1 MRHAAFAQVDHR
13 LVLHTG
19 SVKKT
24 LSVLAI
30 AALAISLAACSS
42 TSSASACT
50 PTASGSS
57 SDKVK
62 VTGNFGAIPKVDFTK
77 GLKSTKT
84 ERSVVIDGKGALAKA
99 DGAVDVNYTI
109 YDAATGKQI
118 DQTTYKTG
126 GTATFQLKTP
136 LLAGMIKGLEC
147 SPQGSR
153 VVAVVPPA
161 DAFKDKGSTGLGVS
175 ATDSLI
181 FVFDVVKVSAP
192 VKVIPKAD
200 GASQPVVAGLPTVAL
215 AANGAPTVTIP
226 KADPPTTLTIQDL
239 KKGTGKTVAAGD
251 TVTVHYTGVIWATG
265 AVFDSSWK
273 RGTPVSF
280 ATTGVI
286 PGFGKALVGQK
297 VGSQV
302 IAVIPPADGY
312 AATPP
317 EGSGISATDT
327 LVFVVDILATS

>member
-1 MRHAAFAQVDHR
+1 M
-13 LVLHTG
+13 
-19 SVKKT
+19 KKT
-24 LSVLAI
+24 FSVLVI
-30 AALAISLAACSS
+30 VALAFSLAACSS
-42 TSSASACT
+42 TPSESACT
-50 PTASGSS
+50 PTASGSN

-62 VTGNFGAIPKVDFTK
+62 VTGKFGEIPKVDFTK
-77 GLKSTKT
+77 GLSSSKT
-84 ERSVVIDGKGALAKA
+84 ERSVIIDGKGAVAKA
-99 DGAVDVNYTI
+99 DGTVDVNYTI
-109 YDAATGKQI
+109 YDAASGKQI
-118 DQTTYKTG
+118 DQTTYKAG

-136 LLAGMIKGLEC
+136 LLDGMIKGLQC

-161 DAFKDKGSTGLGVS
+161 DAFKAAGSTGLGVG
-175 ATDSLI
+175 ATDSLVFI
-181 FVFDVVKVSAP
+181 FDVVKVSAP
-192 VKVIPKAD
+192 VKVLPKAN
-200 GASQPVVAGLPTVAL
+200 GASQPVVAGLPTVVL
-215 AANGAPTVTIP
+215 AANGAPTVTVP

-239 KKGTGKTVAAGD
+239 KKGTGKTVSAGD

-265 AVFDSSWK
+265 AIFDSSWK
-273 RGTPVSF
+273 NGTPASF

-312 AATPP
+312 ASTPP
-317 EGSGISATDT
+317 AGSGISATDT